1 MILRIDPSS
10 PEPLFQ
16 QLVNCVKSAV
26 ATGRMR
32 PGDKLPS
39 VRELARELVVN
50 PNTVARAFQVL
61 DAEGVTY
68 SRRGSGTFV
77 AEPRPTLRKDEGL
90 RRYRAALDALL
101 ADALHMGLDAHD
113 MWGGFEE
120 SLAELHFPPRGEEE
134 REDDDE

>member
-1 MILRIDPSS
+1 MITRLDPTSS
-10 PEPLFQ
+10 EPLFQ
-16 QLVNCVKSAV
+16 QLVNSVKSAV

-39 VRELARELVVN
+39 VRELAKDLVVN

-61 DAEGVTY
+61 DADGVTY

-90 RRYRAALDALL
+90 RRHRAALDALL
-101 ADALHMGLDAHD
+101 SDAVHMGLSEDDVRAT
-113 MWGGFEE
+113 FESALGE
-120 SLAELHFPPRGEEE
+120 MRFPAGGEEE
-134 REDDDE
+134 GE

>member
-1 MILRIDPSS
+1 MITRLDPTS

-16 QLVNCVKSAV
+16 QLVNSVKSAV

-39 VRELARELVVN
+39 VRELAKDLVVN

-61 DAEGVTY
+61 DADGVTY

-77 AEPRPTLRKDEGL
+77 AEPRPTLRKDEGV
-90 RRYRAALDALL
+90 RRTRSSLDALL
-101 ADALHMGLDAHD
+101 AEAVHMGLSEDDVRATFESALGEMRFPETGGDAA
-113 MWGGFEE
+113 G
-120 SLAELHFPPRGEEE
+120 EE
-134 REDDDE
+134 RE